1 MRAAVVALGA
11 ALVVFPFVER
21 NPYVQDVGTM
31 VLLSAIAA
39 SAWNIVGG
47 YAGQISVGHAVFF
60 GIGAYAPLLVYQR
73 WQIAPTAGIPLGIAV
88 SLIVA
93 LVVGFPTFRLKG
105 HYFSM
110 ATIAVAELARIVV
123 SNVPFLGAAIGLQGP
138 AVPRSVWD
146 FTFRS
151 AVPYYYAFLAALAL
165 VLFITWRVEGSRLGY
180 YLRAIRAQERA
191 AGSLGVSVRRYKLHA
206 LLLSSAFTSI
216 AGSLYAI
223 KTGFVDPE
231 SVFGILVSV
240 QMIITA
246 ALGGAGTLFGPLV
259 GALILVPVQAATNT
273 ALGGSG
279 SGITYIVYGG
289 IILLLSRFE
298 PGGLSEVWRR
308 LAPRLMLARES
319 RRAA

>member
-1 MRAAVVALGA
+1 MRAAVIALAA
-11 ALVVFPFVER
+11 ALVLFPLVVR
-21 NPYVQDVGTM
+21 SAYVQDVGAT
-31 VLLSAIAA
+31 VLLAAIAA

-73 WQIAPTAGIPLGIAV
+73 WQIAPTAGILLGIAV
-88 SLIVA
+88 SLILA
-93 LVVGFPTFRLKG
+93 LIVGFPTFRLKG

-165 VLFITWRVEGSRLGY
+165 VLFVTWYMECSRLGY
-180 YLRAIRAQERA
+180 YLRAIRGQERA

-206 LLLSSAFTSI
+206 LLLSAAFTSI
-216 AGSLYAI
+216 AGSLYAL

-259 GALILVPVQAATNT
+259 GALILVPVQAATNVSF
-273 ALGGSG
+273 GGSG

-289 IILLLSRFE
+289 IILLVARFE

-308 LAPRLMLARES
+308 LVPRLMFFRES